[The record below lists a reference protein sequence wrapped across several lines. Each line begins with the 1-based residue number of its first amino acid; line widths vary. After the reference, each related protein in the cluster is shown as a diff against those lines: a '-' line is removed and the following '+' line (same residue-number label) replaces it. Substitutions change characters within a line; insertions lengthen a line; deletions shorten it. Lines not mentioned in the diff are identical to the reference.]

1 MPWLVIVI
9 VTVVPDCEYVPV
21 FVKPSPGGVNVKL
34 AESFALLSKMPQL
47 RLHLFQ
53 KLQTLMN
60 KFLDSD
66 D

>member
-34 AESFALLSKMPQL
+34 AESFALLSKNASITSASVSETSNL
-47 RLHLFQ
+47 
-53 KLQTLMN
+53 N
-60 KFLDSD
+60 E
-66 D
+66 